1 MEPNNIGQSNNINA
15 AKNNYTPQPVYAD
28 NNSAPQNQETLKF
41 QTEPAYT
48 PVNRLNGLDSTLL
61 EKEAYRDIDDDAF
74 KIEYKIEQLESEIK
88 ILDKQISSAEA
99 INDTE
104 KIDMLK
110 MKKHSVE
117 YQLNDLYKIY
127 NGADITRKLTGNIT
141 SLMKPKKNVFSEFK
155 QNVSNFINNKILA
168 KISRRFNSG
177 RDLKTALNKLQN
189 INQNVDELV
198 SLQAP
203 YGEKEE
209 KYDRLTRY
217 LTKANTIQYQISKEL
232 SKEGSKI
239 KGNPFADQISRER
252 AEAAAKK
259 KDKKDIAKKN
269 ALNLN
274 NNLSK

>member
-1 MEPNNIGQSNNINA
+1 MEPNNIGQSNNINT
-15 AKNNYTPQPVYAD
+15 AKNNYTPQPVSAD
-28 NNSAPQNQETLKF
+28 NNSAPQNQDTLKF

-48 PVNRLNGLDSTLL
+48 PLNRLNGLDSTLL

-88 ILDKQISSAEA
+88 ILDKQIASAEA

-155 QNVSNFINNKILA
+155 HNVSNFINNKILA

>member
-1 MEPNNIGQSNNINA
+1 MEPNNIGQSNNINT
-15 AKNNYTPQPVYAD
+15 AKNNYTPQPVSAD
-28 NNSAPQNQETLKF
+28 NNSAPQNQDTLKF

-88 ILDKQISSAEA
+88 ILDKQIASAEA

-155 QNVSNFINNKILA
+155 HNVSNFINNKILA

>member
-1 MEPNNIGQSNNINA
+1 MEPNNIGQSNNINSA
-15 AKNNYTPQPVYAD
+15 RNNYTPQPVSAD

-41 QTEPAYT
+41 QTEPTHT
-48 PVNRLNGLDSTLL
+48 PINRLNGLDSTLL

-74 KIEYKIEQLESEIK
+74 KIEYKIEQLESDLK
-88 ILDKQISSAEA
+88 ILDKQIASAEA
-99 INDTE
+99 LNDTE
-104 KIDMLK
+104 KVDMLT
-110 MKKHSVE
+110 MKKHSIE

-127 NGADITRKLTGNIT
+127 QGADITRKLTGNLT

-155 QNVSNFINNKILA
+155 QNVSDFINNKILA
-168 KISRRFNSG
+168 KISKRFNSG

-259 KDKKDIAKKN
+259 KDKQDIAKKN

>member
-1 MEPNNIGQSNNINA
+1 MEANNIN
-15 AKNNYTPQPVYAD
+15 NSHNINNVGYNYTPT
-28 NNSAPQNQETLKF
+28 NNSSVQNNQQEQLQFANNQNTS
-41 QTEPAYT
+41 T
-48 PVNRLNGLDSTLL
+48 PIHRLNGLDSTLL

-74 KIEYKIEQLESEIK
+74 KIEYKIEQLESDLK
-88 ILDKQISSAEA
+88 ILDKQIASAEA
-99 INDTE
+99 LNDTE
-104 KIDMLK
+104 KVDMLT
-110 MKKHSVE
+110 MKKHSIE

-127 NGADITRKLTGNIT
+127 QGADITRKLTGNLT

-155 QNVSNFINNKILA
+155 QNVSDFINNKILA
-168 KISRRFNSG
+168 KISKRFNSG

-209 KYDRLTRY
+209 KYDRLTKY

-259 KDKKDIAKKN
+259 KDKQDIAKKN

>member
-1 MEPNNIGQSNNINA
+1 MEPNNIGQSNNINSA
-15 AKNNYTPQPVYAD
+15 RNNYTPQPVSAD
-28 NNSAPQNQETLKF
+28 NNSSLQNQETLKF
-41 QTEPAYT
+41 QTEPTHT
-48 PVNRLNGLDSTLL
+48 PINRLNGLDSTLL

-74 KIEYKIEQLESEIK
+74 KIEYKIEQLESDLK
-88 ILDKQISSAEA
+88 ILDKQIASAEA
-99 INDTE
+99 LNDTE
-104 KIDMLK
+104 KVDMLT
-110 MKKHSVE
+110 MKKHSIE

-127 NGADITRKLTGNIT
+127 QGADITRRLTGNLT

-155 QNVSNFINNKILA
+155 QNVSDFINNKILA
-168 KISRRFNSG
+168 KISKRFNSG

-209 KYDRLTRY
+209 KYDRLTKY

-259 KDKKDIAKKN
+259 KDKQDIAKKN

>member
-1 MEPNNIGQSNNINA
+1 MEPNNIGQSNNINT
-15 AKNNYTPQPVYAD
+15 AKNNYTPQPVSAD
-28 NNSAPQNQETLKF
+28 NNSAPQNQDTLKF

-88 ILDKQISSAEA
+88 ILDKQIASAEA

-155 QNVSNFINNKILA
+155 QNISNFINNRILA

>member
-1 MEPNNIGQSNNINA
+1 MEPNNIGQSNNINT
-15 AKNNYTPQPVYAD
+15 AKNNYTPQPVSAD
-28 NNSAPQNQETLKF
+28 NNSAPQNQDTLKF

-88 ILDKQISSAEA
+88 ILDKQIASAEA

>member
-1 MEPNNIGQSNNINA
+1 MEPNNIGQSNNINSA
-15 AKNNYTPQPVYAD
+15 RNNYTPQPVSAD
-28 NNSAPQNQETLKF
+28 NNSATPNQETLKF
-41 QTEPAYT
+41 QTEPTHT
-48 PVNRLNGLDSTLL
+48 PINRLNGLDSTLL

-74 KIEYKIEQLESEIK
+74 KIEYKIEQLESDLK
-88 ILDKQISSAEA
+88 ILDKQIASAEA
-99 INDTE
+99 LNDTE
-104 KIDMLK
+104 KVDMLT
-110 MKKHSVE
+110 MKKHSIE

-127 NGADITRKLTGNIT
+127 QGADITRKLTGNLT

-155 QNVSNFINNKILA
+155 QNISDFINNKILA
-168 KISRRFNSG
+168 KISKRFNSG

-209 KYDRLTRY
+209 KYDRLTKY

-259 KDKKDIAKKN
+259 KDKQDIAKKN

-274 NNLSK
+274 NNLKG

>member
-1 MEPNNIGQSNNINA
+1 MEANNIN
-15 AKNNYTPQPVYAD
+15 NSHNINNVGYNYTPT
-28 NNSAPQNQETLKF
+28 NNSSVQNNQQEQLQFANNQNTS
-41 QTEPAYT
+41 T
-48 PVNRLNGLDSTLL
+48 PIHRLNGLDSTLL

-74 KIEYKIEQLESEIK
+74 KIEYKIEQLESDLK
-88 ILDKQISSAEA
+88 ILDKQIASAEA
-99 INDTE
+99 LNDTE
-104 KIDMLK
+104 KVDMLT
-110 MKKHSVE
+110 MKKHSIE

-127 NGADITRKLTGNIT
+127 QGADITRKLTGNLT

-155 QNVSNFINNKILA
+155 QNVSDFINNKILA
-168 KISRRFNSG
+168 KISKRFNSG

-209 KYDRLTRY
+209 KYDRLTKY

-252 AEAAAKK
+252 SEAAAKK
-259 KDKKDIAKKN
+259 KDKQDIAKKN

>member
-1 MEPNNIGQSNNINA
+1 MEPNNIRQSNNINSA
-15 AKNNYTPQPVYAD
+15 RNNYTPQPVSAD
-28 NNSAPQNQETLKF
+28 NNSSLQNQETLKF
-41 QTEPAYT
+41 QTEPTHT
-48 PVNRLNGLDSTLL
+48 PINRLNGLDSTLL

-74 KIEYKIEQLESEIK
+74 KIEYKIEQLESDLK
-88 ILDKQISSAEA
+88 ILDKQIASAEA
-99 INDTE
+99 LNDTE
-104 KIDMLK
+104 KVDMLT
-110 MKKHSVE
+110 MKKHSIE

-127 NGADITRKLTGNIT
+127 QGADITRKLTGNLT

-155 QNVSNFINNKILA
+155 QNVSDFINNKILA
-168 KISRRFNSG
+168 KISKRFNSG

-209 KYDRLTRY
+209 KYDRLTKY

-259 KDKKDIAKKN
+259 KDKQDIAKKN

>member
-1 MEPNNIGQSNNINA
+1 MEPNNIGQSNNINSA
-15 AKNNYTPQPVYAD
+15 RNNYTPQPVSAD
-28 NNSAPQNQETLKF
+28 NNSSLQNQETLKF
-41 QTEPAYT
+41 QTEPTHT
-48 PVNRLNGLDSTLL
+48 PINRLNGLDSTLL

-74 KIEYKIEQLESEIK
+74 KIEYKIEQLESDLK
-88 ILDKQISSAEA
+88 ILDKQIASAEA
-99 INDTE
+99 LNDTE
-104 KIDMLK
+104 KVDMLT
-110 MKKHSVE
+110 MKKHSIE

-127 NGADITRKLTGNIT
+127 QGADITRKLTGNLT

-155 QNVSNFINNKILA
+155 QNVSDFINNKILA
-168 KISRRFNSG
+168 KISKRFNSG

-209 KYDRLTRY
+209 KYDRLTKY

-259 KDKKDIAKKN
+259 KDKQDIAKKN

>member
-1 MEPNNIGQSNNINA
+1 MEPNNIRQSNNINSA
-15 AKNNYTPQPVYAD
+15 RNNYTPQPVSAD
-28 NNSAPQNQETLKF
+28 NNSSLQNQETLKF
-41 QTEPAYT
+41 QTEPTHT
-48 PVNRLNGLDSTLL
+48 PINRLNGLDSTLL

-74 KIEYKIEQLESEIK
+74 KIEYKIEQLESDLK
-88 ILDKQISSAEA
+88 ILDKQIASAEA
-99 INDTE
+99 LNDTE
-104 KIDMLK
+104 KVDMLT
-110 MKKHSVE
+110 MKKHSIE

-127 NGADITRKLTGNIT
+127 QGADITRKLTGNLT

-155 QNVSNFINNKILA
+155 QNVSDFINNKILA
-168 KISRRFNSG
+168 KISKRFNSG

-209 KYDRLTRY
+209 KYDRLTKY

-232 SKEGSKI
+232 SKEGTKI

-259 KDKKDIAKKN
+259 KDKQDIAKKN

-274 NNLSK
+274 NNLKG

>member
-15 AKNNYTPQPVYAD
+15 AKNNYTPQPVSAD

-88 ILDKQISSAEA
+88 ILDKQIASAEA

>member
-15 AKNNYTPQPVYAD
+15 AKNNYTPQPVSAD

-88 ILDKQISSAEA
+88 ILDKQIASAEA

-259 KDKKDIAKKN
+259 KDKQDIAKKN

>member
-1 MEPNNIGQSNNINA
+1 MEPNNIRQSNNINSA
-15 AKNNYTPQPVYAD
+15 RNNYTPQPVSAD
-28 NNSAPQNQETLKF
+28 NNSSLQNQETLKF
-41 QTEPAYT
+41 QTEPTHT
-48 PVNRLNGLDSTLL
+48 PINRLNGLDSTLL

-74 KIEYKIEQLESEIK
+74 KIEYKIEQLESDLK
-88 ILDKQISSAEA
+88 ILDKQIASAEA
-99 INDTE
+99 LNDTE
-104 KIDMLK
+104 KVDMLT
-110 MKKHSVE
+110 MKKHSIE

-127 NGADITRKLTGNIT
+127 QGADITRKLTGNLT

-155 QNVSNFINNKILA
+155 QNVSDFINNKILA
-168 KISRRFNSG
+168 KISKRFNSG

-209 KYDRLTRY
+209 KYDRLTKY

-259 KDKKDIAKKN
+259 KDKQDIAKKN

-274 NNLSK
+274 NNLKG

>member
-1 MEPNNIGQSNNINA
+1 MEPNNIGQSNNINSA
-15 AKNNYTPQPVYAD
+15 RNNYTPQPVSAD
-28 NNSAPQNQETLKF
+28 NNSSLQNQETLKF
-41 QTEPAYT
+41 QTEPTHT
-48 PVNRLNGLDSTLL
+48 PINRLNGLDSTLL

-74 KIEYKIEQLESEIK
+74 KIEYKIEQLESDLK
-88 ILDKQISSAEA
+88 ILDKQIASAEA
-99 INDTE
+99 LNDTE
-104 KIDMLK
+104 KVDMLT
-110 MKKHSVE
+110 MKKHSIE

-127 NGADITRKLTGNIT
+127 QGADITRKLTGNLT

-155 QNVSNFINNKILA
+155 QNVSDFINNKILA
-168 KISRRFNSG
+168 KISKRFNSG

-189 INQNVDELV
+189 INQNVDELI

-209 KYDRLTRY
+209 KYDRLTKY

-259 KDKKDIAKKN
+259 KDKQDIAKKN

>member
-1 MEPNNIGQSNNINA
+1 MEPNNIGQSNNINSA
-15 AKNNYTPQPVYAD
+15 RNNYTPQPVSAD
-28 NNSAPQNQETLKF
+28 NNSSLQNQETLKF
-41 QTEPAYT
+41 QTEPTHT
-48 PVNRLNGLDSTLL
+48 PINRLNGLDSTLL

-74 KIEYKIEQLESEIK
+74 KIEYKIEQLESDLK
-88 ILDKQISSAEA
+88 ILDKQIASAEA
-99 INDTE
+99 LNDTE
-104 KIDMLK
+104 KVDMLT
-110 MKKHSVE
+110 MKKHSIE

-127 NGADITRKLTGNIT
+127 QGADITRKLTGNLT

-155 QNVSNFINNKILA
+155 QNVSDFINNKILA
-168 KISRRFNSG
+168 KISKRFNSG

-209 KYDRLTRY
+209 KYDRLTKY

-252 AEAAAKK
+252 SEAAAKK
-259 KDKKDIAKKN
+259 KDKQDIAKKN

>member
-1 MEPNNIGQSNNINA
+1 MEPNNIGQSNNINSA
-15 AKNNYTPQPVYAD
+15 RNNYTPQPISAD
-28 NNSAPQNQETLKF
+28 NNSAPQNRETLKF
-41 QTEPAYT
+41 QTEPTHT
-48 PVNRLNGLDSTLL
+48 PINRLNGLDSTLL

-74 KIEYKIEQLESEIK
+74 KIEYKIEQLESDLK
-88 ILDKQISSAEA
+88 ILDKQIASAEA
-99 INDTE
+99 LNDTE
-104 KIDMLK
+104 KVDMLT
-110 MKKHSVE
+110 MKKHSIE

-127 NGADITRKLTGNIT
+127 QGADITRKLTGNLT

-155 QNVSNFINNKILA
+155 QNVSDFINNKILA
-168 KISRRFNSG
+168 KISKRFNSG

-209 KYDRLTRY
+209 KYDRLTKY

-259 KDKKDIAKKN
+259 KDKQDIAKKN

-274 NNLSK
+274 NNLYK

>member
-1 MEPNNIGQSNNINA
+1 MEPNNIGQSNNINT
-15 AKNNYTPQPVYAD
+15 AKNNYTPQPVSAE
-28 NNSAPQNQETLKF
+28 NNSAQQNQKTLKF
-41 QTEPAYT
+41 QTEPQHM
-48 PVNRLNGLDSTLL
+48 PINRLNGLDSTIL
-61 EKEAYRDIDDDAF
+61 EKEAYRDIDNDAF

-99 INDTE
+99 INDTDR
-104 KIDMLK
+104 IDMLK
-110 MKKHSVE
+110 MKKHSIE
-117 YQLNDLYKIY
+117 YQLNDLYKVY
-127 NGADITRKLTGNIT
+127 QGADITRKLTGNIT
-141 SLMKPKKNVFSEFK
+141 SFIKPKTNVFTKFN
-155 QNVSNFINNKILA
+155 QNISDFVNKKLLS

-177 RDLKTALNKLQN
+177 RDLKTAVNKLQN

-203 YGEKEE
+203 YGEAEE
-209 KYDRLTRY
+209 KYDRLTKY

-232 SKEGSKI
+232 SKEGSVI
-239 KGNPFADQISRER
+239 KGNPFADQISKER

-274 NNLSK
+274 NNLKG

>member
-1 MEPNNIGQSNNINA
+1 MEPNNIRQSNNINSA
-15 AKNNYTPQPVYAD
+15 RNNYTPQPVSAD
-28 NNSAPQNQETLKF
+28 NNSSLQNQETLKF
-41 QTEPAYT
+41 QTEPTHT
-48 PVNRLNGLDSTLL
+48 PINRLNGLDSTLL

-74 KIEYKIEQLESEIK
+74 KIEYKIEQLESDLK
-88 ILDKQISSAEA
+88 ILDKQIASAEA
-99 INDTE
+99 LNDTE
-104 KIDMLK
+104 KVDMLT
-110 MKKHSVE
+110 MKKHSIE

-127 NGADITRKLTGNIT
+127 QGADITRKLTGNLT

-155 QNVSNFINNKILA
+155 QNVSDFINNKILA
-168 KISRRFNSG
+168 KISKRFNSG

-209 KYDRLTRY
+209 KYDRLTKY

-252 AEAAAKK
+252 SEAAAKK
-259 KDKKDIAKKN
+259 KDKQDIAKKN

>member
-1 MEPNNIGQSNNINA
+1 MEPNNIGQSNNINSA
-15 AKNNYTPQPVYAD
+15 RNNYTPQPVSAD
-28 NNSAPQNQETLKF
+28 NNSSLQNQETLKF
-41 QTEPAYT
+41 QTEPTHT
-48 PVNRLNGLDSTLL
+48 PINRLNGLDSTLL

-74 KIEYKIEQLESEIK
+74 KIEYKIEQLESDLK
-88 ILDKQISSAEA
+88 ILDKQIASAEA
-99 INDTE
+99 LNDTE
-104 KIDMLK
+104 KVDMLT
-110 MKKHSVE
+110 MKKHSIE

-127 NGADITRKLTGNIT
+127 QGADITRKLTGNLT

-155 QNVSNFINNKILA
+155 QNVSDFINNKILA
-168 KISRRFNSG
+168 KISKRFNSG

-209 KYDRLTRY
+209 KYDRLTKY

-232 SKEGSKI
+232 SKEGSEI

-259 KDKKDIAKKN
+259 KDKQDIAKKN

>member
-1 MEPNNIGQSNNINA
+1 MEPNNIRQSNNINSA
-15 AKNNYTPQPVYAD
+15 RNNYTPQPVSAD
-28 NNSAPQNQETLKF
+28 NNSSLQNQETLKF
-41 QTEPAYT
+41 QTEPTHT
-48 PVNRLNGLDSTLL
+48 PINRLNGLDSTLL

-74 KIEYKIEQLESEIK
+74 KIEYKIEQLESDLK
-88 ILDKQISSAEA
+88 ILDKQIASAEA
-99 INDTE
+99 LNDTE
-104 KIDMLK
+104 KVDMLT
-110 MKKHSVE
+110 MKKHSIE

-127 NGADITRKLTGNIT
+127 QGADITRKLTGNLT

-155 QNVSNFINNKILA
+155 QNVSDFINNKILA
-168 KISRRFNSG
+168 KISKRFNSG

-209 KYDRLTRY
+209 KYDRLTKY

-239 KGNPFADQISRER
+239 KGNPFADQISREQ

-259 KDKKDIAKKN
+259 KDKQDIAKKN

>member
-15 AKNNYTPQPVYAD
+15 AKNNYTPQPVSAD
-28 NNSAPQNQETLKF
+28 NNSAPQNQDTLKF

-88 ILDKQISSAEA
+88 ILDKQIASAEA

-155 QNVSNFINNKILA
+155 HNVSNFINNKILA